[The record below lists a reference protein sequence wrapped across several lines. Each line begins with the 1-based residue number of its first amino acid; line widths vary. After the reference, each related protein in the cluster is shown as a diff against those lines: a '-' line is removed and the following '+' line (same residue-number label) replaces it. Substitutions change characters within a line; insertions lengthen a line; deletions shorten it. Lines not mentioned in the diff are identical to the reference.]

1 MRSFILPLFLVV
13 MAPSAVSAQQ
23 TLPQQNVED
32 QARTAGIFEE
42 VVVADYPS
50 LPLRE
55 LTSTA
60 GTVVH
65 VVIRRGNTF
74 RTGDRASI
82 QTDYKAAVVDVV
94 KAPSA
99 SRLNAGDEI
108 TIRRL
113 GGVINIEGHTVYSN
127 EGGFPQFAAG
137 SEYVLFLRTQP
148 GQPFELVTGPLSAF
162 RVQEGAI
169 VFGDQDP
176 QAVAIPMPLF
186 VREVK
191 ELSQVTTPSR

>member
-1 MRSFILPLFLVV
+1 MRPFILPLFLVV
-13 MAPSAVSAQQ
+13 TAPSAVSAQQ
-23 TLPQQNVED
+23 TLPRQNVED
-32 QARTAGIFEE
+32 QVLTAGIFEE

-65 VVIRRGNTF
+65 VVIRRSNVFLTP
-74 RTGDRASI
+74 DRASI

-94 KAPSA
+94 KATA
-99 SRLNAGDEI
+99 SRLDVGDEI
-108 TIRRL
+108 TIRRV
-113 GGVINIEGHTVYSN
+113 GGVMNIEGHTVYSN

-169 VFGDQDP
+169 VFGDQNP
-176 QAVAIPMPLF
+176 SATAIPMPLF